1 MGSLWRGSVLGAPA
15 GVWWKVA
22 TLWDGWGRGAGMAML
37 ARRDLGDARLD
48 WRGSGGVWDVRR
60 LRKSREGLASG
71 WEARGAS
78 TREGETV

>member
-1 MGSLWRGSVLGAPA
+1 M
-15 GVWWKVA
+15 A

-60 LRKSREGLASG
+60 GEKVGGSLA
-71 WEARGAS
+71 EKAS
-78 TREGETV
+78 EPAVEKGKTDDA